1 MSKKRQ
7 TEGCETNM
15 TPMIDVV
22 FQLIIFFI
30 VTINI
35 ADAKDESVQLELG
48 SKGEEIDTNK
58 EVGSAA
64 LIIDVNRFGQIS
76 IAGRGE
82 GGVGM
87 PATARRGNFGLRI
100 STVRMAVRE
109 GYKKYGK
116 QFQVWI
122 RGDANATHKYIQ
134 KVMNVC
140 SSEGVARVSFIAIK
154 EAKTTESIHYAES
167 VRNRR

>member
-1 MSKKRQ
+1 
-7 TEGCETNM
+7 
-15 TPMIDVV
+15 
-22 FQLIIFFI
+22 
-30 VTINI
+30 
-35 ADAKDESVQLELG
+35 
-48 SKGEEIDTNK
+48 
-58 EVGSAA
+58 
-64 LIIDVNRFGQIS
+64 
-76 IAGRGE
+76 
-82 GGVGM
+82 M
-87 PATARRGNFGLRI
+87 PATARRGNFGLRL

-140 SSEGVARVSFIAIK
+140 SSEGVAQVSFIAIK
-154 EAKTTESIHYAES
+154 EAKTTESIRYAES